1 MTPEDRERFRA
12 KLKGLALTSYKIL
25 NDNCKYENKVS
36 SEELSSLKSLMRNKN
51 IVLQKA
57 EKGNTVV
64 LVGKEK
70 NIQGVKNVISDS
82 SNFIPLNIPITCIS
96 IIKSIK
102 MTYSK
107 LVQWVLNQESYTTIE
122 RFIYQF
128 LVKCLNIDQFVLL
141 LTFLDIIFQNS

>member
-12 KLKGLALTSYKIL
+12 KLKGLALTSYKLL

-36 SEELSSLKSLMRNKN
+36 SEELSSLKSLIRNKN

-64 LVGKEK
+64 IVGEEK

>member
-64 LVGKEK
+64 IVGKEK

-141 LTFLDIIFQNS
+141 LTFPDIIFQNS

>member
-12 KLKGLALTSYKIL
+12 KLKGLALTSYKLL

-36 SEELSSLKSLMRNKN
+36 SEELSSLKSLIRNKN

-64 LVGKEK
+64 IVGKEK

-96 IIKSIK
+96 IIKSLK

>member
-12 KLKGLALTSYKIL
+12 KLKGLALTSYKLL

-64 LVGKEK
+64 IVEK

-96 IIKSIK
+96 IIKSLK

>member
-12 KLKGLALTSYKIL
+12 KLKGLALTSYKLL

-64 LVGKEK
+64 TVGKEK

>member
-64 LVGKEK
+64 IVGKEK

>member
-12 KLKGLALTSYKIL
+12 KLKGLALTSYKLL

-64 LVGKEK
+64 IVGKEK

>member
-64 LVGKEK
+64 IVGKEK

-107 LVQWVLNQESYTTIE
+107 LVQRVLNQESYTTIE

>member
-57 EKGNTVV
+57 EKVT
-64 LVGKEK
+64 
-70 NIQGVKNVISDS
+70 
-82 SNFIPLNIPITCIS
+82 P
-96 IIKSIK
+96 
-102 MTYSK
+102 
-107 LVQWVLNQESYTTIE
+107 
-122 RFIYQF
+122 
-128 LVKCLNIDQFVLL
+128 
-141 LTFLDIIFQNS
+141 

>member
-1 MTPEDRERFRA
+1 MTPEDRECFRA
-12 KLKGLALTSYKIL
+12 KLKGLALTSYKLL

-64 LVGKEK
+64 IVGKEK